1 MKILSDNY
9 AQGGMLS
16 VEEQI
21 IDATTAEG
29 EAAIKELEK
38 QEKERAQAAAMAEKY
53 SDDPE

>member
-1 MKILSDNY
+1 MKILSNCY
-9 AQGGMLS
+9 EQGGMLS

-38 QEKERAQAAAMAEKY
+38 ERAQAATLAEKY

>member
-1 MKILSDNY
+1 
-9 AQGGMLS
+9 MLS

-29 EAAIKELEK
+29 EAAIKELER
-38 QEKERAQAAAMAEKY
+38 QEKERVQAAAMEEKY